1 MIPILLKLG
10 SFIRSPIGKYLL
22 IGLACIALIW
32 GFAAWNRA
40 DQHAKDQI
48 HERKAVAAV
57 QADLNT
63 CHLNTATLEASLSR
77 QSAAVDA
84 LKAESDARVAQ
95 SQKAASSARAVA
107 ESFRQTAGDILGRKA
122 GVDKCAA
129 AAELIGEVR

>member
-1 MIPILLKLG
+1 MPFILTAL
-10 SFIRSPIGKYLL
+10 SFIRSPIGKYLML
-22 IGLACIALIW
+22 GLACMGLVF
-32 GFAAWNRA
+32 GFALHERHV
-40 DQHAKDQI
+40 QYAKDQI

-63 CHLNTATLEASLSR
+63 CHLNTASLEATLSR

-95 SQKAASSARAVA
+95 SLKAASGARAVA